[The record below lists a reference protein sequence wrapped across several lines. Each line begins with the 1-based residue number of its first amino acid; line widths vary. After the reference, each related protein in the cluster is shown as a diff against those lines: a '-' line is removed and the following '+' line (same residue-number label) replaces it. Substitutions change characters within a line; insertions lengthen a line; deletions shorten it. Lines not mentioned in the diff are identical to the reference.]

1 MESKRKIVEDNISLI
16 LEMESK
22 RRPLVEVAR
31 ALNIKYDTLKKYLNI
46 LGINYKCNPNRKGIP
61 HNESRK
67 DILEFLNG
75 NATNS
80 RKRTKLI
87 ECGIKEEKC
96 ECCGLSEWMGKPIPV
111 VVDHIDGNPLNH
123 KIENFRLVCGNCDMQ
138 LDTYKSRN
146 YSQGRKYRRLSNK
159 KD

>member
-22 RRPLVEVAR
+22 GRPLVEVAR
-31 ALNIKYDTLKKYLNI
+31 TLNIKYDTLKKYLNI

-80 RKRTKLI
+80 RKRIKLI

-96 ECCGLSEWMGKPIPV
+96 ECCGLSEWMGKPIPLELHHK
-111 VVDHIDGNPLNH
+111 DFNH
-123 KIENFRLVCGNCDMQ
+123 YNNALDNLQILCANCHMQ
-138 LDTYKSRN
+138 AHN
-146 YSQGRKYRRLSNK
+146 YCNSKFS
-159 KD
+159 

>member
-22 RRPLVEVAR
+22 RRPLVEVTR
-31 ALNIKYDTLKKYLNI
+31 TLNIKYDTLKKYLNI
-46 LGINYKCNPNRKGIP
+46 LGINYRCNPNRKGIP

-80 RKRTKLI
+80 RNRTKLI

-96 ECCGLSEWMGKPIPV
+96 ECCGLSEWMGKPIPLELHHK
-111 VVDHIDGNPLNH
+111 DFNH
-123 KIENFRLVCGNCDMQ
+123 YNNALDNLQILCANCHMQ
-138 LDTYKSRN
+138 AHN
-146 YSQGRKYRRLSNK
+146 YCNSKLS
-159 KD
+159 